1 MRRLAALAL
10 ASFALTAC
18 NAPAG
23 DAAHA
28 DHADHSAHGAA
39 DAKAGAPVT
48 ADAAAAHKDGEHGEH
63 VAAADGAN
71 PHAGCPHKEGEGDD
85 SCASPPAP
93 AAGASHYGAEF
104 TTTEPVALAS
114 AIGDVANLTDKT
126 VQVRGEVDA
135 VCQMKGCWMVIKDT
149 EDATK
154 TARIL
159 MKDHS
164 FSVPM
169 DSKGKKALVEGT
181 LTSKTFDE
189 KQVKHLEKDGGG
201 DPEKVSGERTEY
213 VLTATGVK
221 FES

>member
-18 NAPAG
+18 SAPAG
-23 DAAHA
+23 DAAHG
-28 DHADHSAHGAA
+28 DHAAS
-39 DAKAGAPVT
+39 KSKPGAPT
-48 ADAAAAHKDGEHGEH
+48 AEHADGHHADGH
-63 VAAADGAN
+63 HADGAKVAAAGEN
-71 PHAGCPHKEGEGDD
+71 PHEGCPHNENGEGG
-85 SCASPPAP
+85 SCASPPA
-93 AAGASHYGAEF
+93 AAPGASHYGAEF

-114 AIGDVANLTDKT
+114 AIGDVANLADKT

-201 DPEKVSGERTEY
+201 DPQKVSGERTEY

>member
-10 ASFALTAC
+10 ASFVLTAC
-18 NAPAG
+18 SAPAG
-23 DAAHA
+23 DAAHG
-28 DHADHSAHGAA
+28 DHAASKSKPGAPAAA
-39 DAKAGAPVT
+39 DAHH
-48 ADAAAAHKDGEHGEH
+48 ADGHHADGDK
-63 VAAADGAN
+63 VAAAGEN
-71 PHAGCPHKEGEGDD
+71 PHEGCPHKEDGEEG
-85 SCASPPAP
+85 SCASPPA
-93 AAGASHYGAEF
+93 AAPGASHYGAEF

>member
-10 ASFALTAC
+10 ASFVLTAC
-18 NAPAG
+18 SAPAG
-23 DAAHA
+23 DAAHG
-28 DHADHSAHGAA
+28 DHAASKS
-39 DAKAGAPVT
+39 KAGAPAP
-48 ADAAAAHKDGEHGEH
+48 ADAHHADGHHADGEK
-63 VAAADGAN
+63 VAAAGEN
-71 PHAGCPHKEGEGDD
+71 PHEGCPHNENGEEG
-85 SCASPPAP
+85 SCGSPPTAV
-93 AAGASHYGAEF
+93 AGASHYGAEF

-114 AIGDVANLTDKT
+114 AIGDVANLADKT
-126 VQVRGEVDA
+126 VQVRGEVDK
-135 VCQMKGCWMVIKDT
+135 VCQMKGCWMVIKDV